1 MHLSANHQTCSRKTF
16 STMMNE
22 RLSAIMTKEVVSVNQ
37 DNTLEEVKKLLF
49 EKRIHHIPVVDDE
62 NKLVGIITSW
72 DLIKS
77 QKPFN
82 EYGDIKV
89 AELMTKNVAAL
100 GPNEL
105 IGAAAM
111 IFLKN
116 LFHGLP
122 IVDDDG
128 KLVGIVT
135 THDLLLYEYNKEY
148 PNDPF
153 IKATNWLVNH

>member
-1 MHLSANHQTCSRKTF
+1 
-16 STMMNE
+16 MMNE
-22 RLSAIMTKEVVSVNQ
+22 RLSAIMTRNVVTVRK
-37 DNTLEEVKKLLF
+37 DNSLEDVKKLLF
-49 EKRIHHIPVVDDE
+49 EKRIHHIPVVDDN

-77 QKPFN
+77 QKPFH
-82 EYGDIKV
+82 EYDKIKV
-89 AELMTKNVAAL
+89 EELMTKNVASL

-122 IVDDDG
+122 IVDDDN

-135 THDLLLYEYNKEY
+135 THDILLYEYNKEY
-148 PNDPF
+148 PDDPF
-153 IKATNWLVNH
+153 IKETNWLVS

>member
-1 MHLSANHQTCSRKTF
+1 
-16 STMMNE
+16 MMNE
-22 RLSAIMTKEVVSVNQ
+22 RLSAIMTKDVVTVNP
-37 DNTLEEVKKLLF
+37 DDSLDRVKELLF
-49 EKRIHHIPVVDDE
+49 KKRIHHLPVVE
-62 NKLVGIITSW
+62 GKKLVGIVTSW

-77 QKPFN
+77 QIDWKD
-82 EYGDIKV
+82 YSKTKVKDI
-89 AELMTKNVAAL
+89 MTRNVATL

-122 IVDDDG
+122 ITDDEG
-128 KLVGIVT
+128 NLLGIVT
-135 THDLLLYEYNKEY
+135 THDILLYEYNKEY

-153 IKATNWLVNH
+153 IKDTNWLVSP

>member
-1 MHLSANHQTCSRKTF
+1 
-16 STMMNE
+16 MMNE
-22 RLSAIMTKEVVSVNQ
+22 RLSAIMTRDVVTVSPEDTLDRVKE
-37 DNTLEEVKKLLF
+37 LLF
-49 EKRIHHIPVVDDE
+49 KKRIHHLPVVE
-62 NKLVGIITSW
+62 GKKLVGIVTSW

-77 QKPFN
+77 QIEWKD
-82 EYGDIKV
+82 YGKTKVKDI
-89 AELMTKNVAAL
+89 MTKNVATL

-122 IVDDDG
+122 ITDDEG
-128 KLVGIVT
+128 NLLGIVT
-135 THDLLLYEYNKEY
+135 THDILLYEYNKEY

-153 IKATNWLVNH
+153 IKDTNWLVSP

>member
-1 MHLSANHQTCSRKTF
+1 
-16 STMMNE
+16 MMNE
-22 RLSAIMTKEVVSVNQ
+22 RLSAIMTRNVVSVRK
-37 DNTLEEVKKLLF
+37 DEPIESVKKLLF
-49 EKRIHHIPVVDDE
+49 DKRIHHIPVVDDE

-77 QKPFN
+77 QKPFS
-82 EYGDIKV
+82 EYGKIKV
-89 AELMTKNVAAL
+89 EELMTKNVAAMR
-100 GPNEL
+100 PNEL

-111 IFLKN
+111 VFLKN

-122 IVDDDG
+122 IVDDEG

-135 THDLLLYEYNKEY
+135 THDILLYEYNKEY

-153 IKATNWLVNH
+153 IKDTNWLVSP

>member
-1 MHLSANHQTCSRKTF
+1 
-16 STMMNE
+16 
-22 RLSAIMTKEVVSVNQ
+22 MTRDVVSVRK
-37 DNTLEEVKKLLF
+37 DDPIESVKKLLF
-49 EKRIHHIPVVDDE
+49 EKRIHHIPVVDDD

-77 QKPFN
+77 QKPFS
-82 EYGDIKV
+82 EYGKIKV
-89 AELMTKNVAAL
+89 EELMTQNVAAMR
-100 GPNEL
+100 PNEL

-111 IFLKN
+111 VFLKN

-122 IVDDDG
+122 IVDDEG

-135 THDLLLYEYNKEY
+135 THDILLYEYNKEY

-153 IKATNWLVNH
+153 IKDTNWLVTP

>member
-1 MHLSANHQTCSRKTF
+1 
-16 STMMNE
+16 MNE
-22 RLSAIMTKEVVSVNQ
+22 RLSAIMTRNVVSVRK
-37 DNTLEEVKKLLF
+37 DEPIESVKKLLF
-49 EKRIHHIPVVDDE
+49 DKRIHHIPVVDDE

-77 QKPFN
+77 QKPFS
-82 EYGDIKV
+82 EYGKIKV
-89 AELMTKNVAAL
+89 EELMTKNVAAMR
-100 GPNEL
+100 PNEL

-111 IFLKN
+111 VFLKN

-122 IVDDDG
+122 IVDDEG

-135 THDLLLYEYNKEY
+135 THDILLYEYNKEY

-153 IKATNWLVNH
+153 IKDTNWLVSP

>member
-1 MHLSANHQTCSRKTF
+1 MLTKNF
-16 STMMNE
+16 SPMMNE
-22 RLSAIMTKEVVSVNQ
+22 RLSAIMTRNVVSVRK
-37 DNTLEEVKKLLF
+37 DEPIESVKKLLF
-49 EKRIHHIPVVDDE
+49 DKRIHHIPVVDDE

-77 QKPFN
+77 QKPFS
-82 EYGDIKV
+82 EYGKIKV
-89 AELMTKNVAAL
+89 EELMTKNVAAMR
-100 GPNEL
+100 PNEL

-111 IFLKN
+111 VFLKN

-122 IVDDDG
+122 IVDDEG

-135 THDLLLYEYNKEY
+135 THDILLYEYNKEY

-153 IKATNWLVNH
+153 IKDTNWLVSP

>member
-1 MHLSANHQTCSRKTF
+1 
-16 STMMNE
+16 MMNE
-22 RLSAIMTKEVVSVNQ
+22 RLSKIMTTDVVSVHKN
-37 DNTLEEVKKLLF
+37 DSLEVVKKLLF
-49 EKRIHHIPVVDDE
+49 VKRIHHIPVVDDDHY
-62 NKLVGIITSW
+62 LVGIITSW

-77 QKPFN
+77 QKKFS
-82 EYGDIKV
+82 EYGNIKV
-89 AELMTKNVAAL
+89 EELMTKNVASL
-100 GPNEL
+100 RTKEL

-135 THDLLLYEYNKEY
+135 THDILLYEYNKEY

-153 IKATNWLVNH
+153 IKDTNWLMGS